1 MTYRTI
7 LVHMND
13 ERRAEQVLR
22 PAVALAGN
30 HHAELVGVHVVP
42 GAAALTAMVV
52 PYGAEIA
59 TSAIEG
65 DRKTGKAIEAI
76 FRRETMRQPIAARWL
91 EVETMDADLCTSV
104 LQHARAAD
112 LVMAAQ
118 ADPAWGL
125 SDLADFPERL
135 ALESGRPVLVVPNRG
150 GPQEVPG
157 RHVVIAW
164 NGSREAA
171 RAAFDALPLLTRA
184 DVVDILS
191 VEEGQLCDGPSA
203 EALATSL
210 ARHGVAAR
218 QEHLRASGRDVA
230 EVLLSR
236 AENLGA
242 DLVVMGAYGHSRWR
256 EYVFGG
262 VTRAISRRMTLPI
275 LLSH

>member
-7 LVHMND
+7 IVHMND
-13 ERRAEQVLR
+13 ERRAELLLR
-22 PAVALAGN
+22 PAVAMAGE
-30 HHAELVGVHVVP
+30 HHAELIGLHVVP

-52 PYGAEIA
+52 PYGAELA

-65 DRKTGKAIEAI
+65 DRRTGKAIAAI
-76 FRRETMRQPIAARWL
+76 FQRETTGHPIAARWI

-112 LVMAAQ
+112 LVVASQ

-125 SDLADFPERL
+125 SGLVDFPERL

-150 GPQEVPG
+150 ERQGIPG

-191 VEEGQLCDGPSA
+191 VEEGQMRDGPAA
-203 EALATSL
+203 ETLAASL
-210 ARHGVAAR
+210 ARHGVPAR
-218 QEHLRASGRDVA
+218 AEHLRANGRDVA

-236 AENLGA
+236 AETLGA

-262 VTRAISRRMTLPI
+262 VTRAMSRHMTLPI